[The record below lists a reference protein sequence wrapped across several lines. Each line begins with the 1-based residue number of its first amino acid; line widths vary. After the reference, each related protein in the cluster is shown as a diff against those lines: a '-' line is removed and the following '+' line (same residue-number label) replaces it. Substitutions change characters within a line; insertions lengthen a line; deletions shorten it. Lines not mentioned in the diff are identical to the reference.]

1 MLLLRKRS
9 VFFTFL
15 QQMAHG
21 NLLGEVS
28 LIQLTWEPNTEP
40 PDVIKMV
47 QIVFSTRFGYLEN
60 IFDHPAR
67 IMRVDFDSPLFFS
80 LLISFGRPERG
91 AT

>member
-1 MLLLRKRS
+1 MFLLRKRS

-15 QQMAHG
+15 QQIVHG

-60 IFDHPAR
+60 NFDHPAR
-67 IMRVDFDSPLFFS
+67 KMRVRLSAFF
-80 LLISFGRPERG
+80 FRC
-91 AT
+91 